1 MSMLWDLVENDEKFK
16 EQVTLEEIFF
26 EAKDV
31 IIEENGPTQLYLIKK
46 GTIRILTSGGKQT
59 GLSSGLADLQK
70 GESIGEFS
78 LFDNHEATAKAV
90 ALLDCTL
97 IKVDKD
103 SLLKYFENNP
113 DVGYK
118 VLFEMLQTFSSR
130 LREANKAVLQM
141 VSWSVSSRG
150 Q

>member
-1 MSMLWDLVENDEKFK
+1 MTALWDLVENDAKFQ
-16 EQVTLEEIFF
+16 EDVTLEEVLF

-46 GTIRILTSGGKQT
+46 GAVRILTSGGKEK

-78 LFDNHEATAKAV
+78 LFDNHEATAKVV

-103 SLLKYFENNP
+103 SLLTYFENNP

-141 VSWSVSSRG
+141 VSWSVSSRS